1 MGQKQ
6 VGMILVLL
14 SVLLFVLFCE
24 LPGPEIE
31 RVTADDPSL
40 APGES
45 TILHC
50 DVYNPAGGE
59 LIYVWQAD
67 TGKIE
72 NLGDRA
78 RWTAPE
84 SVTSN
89 LIVTITVTV
98 SDEQGMMD
106 EESIALE
113 VKANP

>member
-1 MGQKQ
+1 MRSKQ
-6 VGMILVLL
+6 VGMIFVLL
-14 SVLLFVLFCE
+14 SLLLFVLFCE

-40 APGES
+40 APGEI

-50 DVYNPAGGE
+50 DVYNPTGGE
-59 LIYVWQAD
+59 LTYVWQAD
-67 TGKIE
+67 VGKIE

-78 RWTAPE
+78 RWTAPS
-84 SVTSN
+84 SVASD
-89 LIVTITVTV
+89 LIATITVTV

>member
-1 MGQKQ
+1 MRSKQ
-6 VGMILVLL
+6 VGMILALL
-14 SVLLFVLFCE
+14 SLFLFVLFCE

-59 LIYVWQAD
+59 LTYVWQAD

-78 RWTAPE
+78 RWTVPE

-98 SDEQGMMD
+98 SDEDGRMD
-106 EESIALE
+106 EESISLE
-113 VKANP
+113 VKASP